1 MAYWQ
6 CVIFHRDVNIMAFSI
21 YQREW
26 NGMYSSHEKWTC
38 CKIVWFSPLITVIIM
53 KIHNHDGIWKQYML
67 IMVGAT
73 LADTVYLSVDMSV
86 FLILLTT
93 ILAEL
98 SFAPERIKCTHL
110 REIEKKNGKKN
121 HRTLH
126 KNPLWTGSFVVW
138 RLSILCYV
146 ICLVVPFICL
156 NFFFPLLCVLIFQ
169 NIGWY
174 VYHTNG
180 AEQRLNCL
188 TRQVVAYFRFT
199 FLPLCIF
206 FVWVCVAVV
215 SLMIFGSSFVVYV
228 VRLLVLGA
236 VQRRWWWWCECM
248 WIAFGISAIKL
259 LV

>member
-110 REIEKKNGKKN
+110 REIEKKNGKKSPN
-121 HRTLH
+121 ASQKPIVNGLIRSMASLY
-126 KNPLWTGSFVVW
+126 FM
-138 RLSILCYV
+138 LCYMSCCS
-146 ICLVVPFICL
+146 IHLFKL
-156 NFFFPLLCVLIFQ
+156 FFASL
-169 NIGWY
+169 
-174 VYHTNG
+174 
-180 AEQRLNCL
+180 
-188 TRQVVAYFRFT
+188 
-199 FLPLCIF
+199 
-206 FVWVCVAVV
+206 VCVNF
-215 SLMIFGSSFVVYV
+215 SKHW
-228 VRLLVLGA
+228 LV
-236 VQRRWWWWCECM
+236 C
-248 WIAFGISAIKL
+248 ISH
-259 LV
+259 

>member
-1 MAYWQ
+1 METVHADNGGCDIGRHRLSLRWYVCLSHIAHNHFGWAFIWPGAYKMHT
-6 CVIFHRDVNIMAFSI
+6 FT
-21 YQREW
+21 REW
-26 NGMYSSHEKWTC
+26 E
-38 CKIVWFSPLITVIIM
+38 
-53 KIHNHDGIWKQYML
+53 
-67 IMVGAT
+67 
-73 LADTVYLSVDMSV
+73 
-86 FLILLTT
+86 
-93 ILAEL
+93 
-98 SFAPERIKCTHL
+98 
-110 REIEKKNGKKN
+110 KNGKKN

-156 NFFFPLLCVLIFQ
+156 NFFLLLLCVLIFQ

-236 VQRRWWWWCECM
+236 VRRRRWWWCECM